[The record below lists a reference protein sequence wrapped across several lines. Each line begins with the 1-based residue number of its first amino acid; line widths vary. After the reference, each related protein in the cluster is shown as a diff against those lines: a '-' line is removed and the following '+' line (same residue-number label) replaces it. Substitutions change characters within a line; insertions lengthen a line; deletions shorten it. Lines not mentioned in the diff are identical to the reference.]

1 MMQVGN
7 KSSQFYAENRPQYS
21 PQSKSP
27 NTMTELYRRRQIS
40 KAAKLLNEGN
50 IQGFKILE
58 DLIEKEKNELTAV
71 FLERLTEEL
80 KLQIPAKP

>member
-1 MMQVGN
+1 
-7 KSSQFYAENRPQYS
+7 
-21 PQSKSP
+21 
-27 NTMTELYRRRQIS
+27 MTELYKRRQIN

>member
-1 MMQVGN
+1 
-7 KSSQFYAENRPQYS
+7 
-21 PQSKSP
+21 
-27 NTMTELYRRRQIS
+27 MTELYRRRQIN

-58 DLIEKEKNELTAV
+58 DLIEKEENKITAM

-80 KLQIPAKP
+80 KLQIPTKP

>member
-1 MMQVGN
+1 MHACVH
-7 KSSQFYAENRPQYS
+7 SYS
-21 PQSKSP
+21 LQPFIPKA
-27 NTMTELYRRRQIS
+27 MTELYKRRQIN

>member
-1 MMQVGN
+1 
-7 KSSQFYAENRPQYS
+7 
-21 PQSKSP
+21 
-27 NTMTELYRRRQIS
+27 MTELYKRRQIN
-40 KAAKLLNEGN
+40 KAAKLINEGN

>member
-1 MMQVGN
+1 
-7 KSSQFYAENRPQYS
+7 
-21 PQSKSP
+21 
-27 NTMTELYRRRQIS
+27 MTELYRRRQIN

-58 DLIEKEKNELTAV
+58 DLIKKEENKITAM

>member
-1 MMQVGN
+1 
-7 KSSQFYAENRPQYS
+7 
-21 PQSKSP
+21 
-27 NTMTELYRRRQIS
+27 MTELYKRRQLS

-58 DLIEKEKNELTAV
+58 DLIEKEENKIIAM

>member
-1 MMQVGN
+1 
-7 KSSQFYAENRPQYS
+7 
-21 PQSKSP
+21 
-27 NTMTELYRRRQIS
+27 MTELYKRRQIN

-50 IQGFKILE
+50 IQGFKVLE

>member
-1 MMQVGN
+1 
-7 KSSQFYAENRPQYS
+7 
-21 PQSKSP
+21 
-27 NTMTELYRRRQIS
+27 MTELYKRRQIN

-50 IQGFKILE
+50 IQGFKVLE

-80 KLQIPAKP
+80 KLQITTKP

>member
-1 MMQVGN
+1 MHACVH
-7 KSSQFYAENRPQYS
+7 SYS
-21 PQSKSP
+21 LQPFIPKA
-27 NTMTELYRRRQIS
+27 MTELYKRRQIN

-58 DLIEKEKNELTAV
+58 DLIKKEENKITAM

>member
-1 MMQVGN
+1 
-7 KSSQFYAENRPQYS
+7 
-21 PQSKSP
+21 
-27 NTMTELYRRRQIS
+27 MTELYKRRQLD

-50 IQGFKILE
+50 IQGFKVLE

-80 KLQIPAKP
+80 KLQITTKP

>member
-1 MMQVGN
+1 MHACAH
-7 KSSQFYAENRPQYS
+7 SYS
-21 PQSKSP
+21 LQPFIPKI
-27 NTMTELYRRRQIS
+27 MTELYKRRQIN

-50 IQGFKILE
+50 IQGFKVLE

-80 KLQIPAKP
+80 KLQITTKP

>member
-1 MMQVGN
+1 
-7 KSSQFYAENRPQYS
+7 
-21 PQSKSP
+21 
-27 NTMTELYRRRQIS
+27 MTELYRRRQIN

>member
-1 MMQVGN
+1 
-7 KSSQFYAENRPQYS
+7 
-21 PQSKSP
+21 
-27 NTMTELYRRRQIS
+27 MTELYKRRQIN

-80 KLQIPAKP
+80 KLQLPAKP

>member
-1 MMQVGN
+1 
-7 KSSQFYAENRPQYS
+7 
-21 PQSKSP
+21 
-27 NTMTELYRRRQIS
+27 MTELYRRRQIS

>member
-1 MMQVGN
+1 
-7 KSSQFYAENRPQYS
+7 
-21 PQSKSP
+21 
-27 NTMTELYRRRQIS
+27 
-40 KAAKLLNEGN
+40 LLNEGN

>member
-1 MMQVGN
+1 
-7 KSSQFYAENRPQYS
+7 
-21 PQSKSP
+21 
-27 NTMTELYRRRQIS
+27 MTELYKRRQIN
-40 KAAKLLNEGN
+40 KAAKLLNDGN

-80 KLQIPAKP
+80 KLQITAKP

>member
-1 MMQVGN
+1 
-7 KSSQFYAENRPQYS
+7 
-21 PQSKSP
+21 
-27 NTMTELYRRRQIS
+27 MTELYKRRQLD

-58 DLIEKEKNELTAV
+58 DLIEKEKNKLTAM
-71 FLERLTEEL
+71 FLERLTKEL

>member
-1 MMQVGN
+1 
-7 KSSQFYAENRPQYS
+7 
-21 PQSKSP
+21 
-27 NTMTELYRRRQIS
+27 MTELYKRRQLD

>member
-1 MMQVGN
+1 
-7 KSSQFYAENRPQYS
+7 
-21 PQSKSP
+21 
-27 NTMTELYRRRQIS
+27 MTELYKRRQIN

-80 KLQIPAKP
+80 KLQITAKP